1 MIAAA
6 KQKPAE
12 IASASAGVTT
22 PGNRGMLLLQSVAGI
37 KLLHVPYKGAGAANT
52 AAEPSFAVERGLC
65 PVV

>member
-22 PGNRGMLLLQSVAGI
+22 SGNLGMLLLQSVAGI
-37 KLLHVPYKGAGAANT
+37 KLLHVPYEGTGTANT
-52 AAEPSFAVERGLC
+52 VAEPSFAVERGLS